1 MNANTIEVTG
11 ILLSE
16 ESIGEEDGG
25 MKVFG
30 GRGSGSI

>member
-11 ILLSE
+11 ILLSL